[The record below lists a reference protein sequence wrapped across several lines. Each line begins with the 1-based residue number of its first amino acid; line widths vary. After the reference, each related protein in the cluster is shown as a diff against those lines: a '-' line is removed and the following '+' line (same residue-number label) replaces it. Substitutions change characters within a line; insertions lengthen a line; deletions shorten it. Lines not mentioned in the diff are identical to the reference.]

1 MEVVSWNTRFYHLTI
16 ASEYLHLYWKN
27 ISINYMYDEDDVS
40 VIFNPQIR
48 WERIIILSV
57 KDVKKHCG
65 ILVDLFTV
73 ILVKWKGNK

>member
-1 MEVVSWNTRFYHLTI
+1 
-16 ASEYLHLYWKN
+16 
-27 ISINYMYDEDDVS
+27 MYDEDDVS

-73 ILVKWKGNK
+73 ILVK